1 MDPAERLKSRQEY
14 NEAKELENLKRVFDT
29 IDKNG
34 DAKIDLRELT
44 EQLGKLEYRPKR
56 SEIED
61 MIWEVDEDCDKCVSW
76 EEFKLMFHRCRNDKA
91 TAPHPTARRRGR
103 TCALTLITHPAR
115 RRRDWSRV
123 SCSTWSSS

>member
-76 EEFKLMFHRCRNDKA
+76 EEFKLMSHRCRNDKA
-91 TAPHPTARRRGR
+91 AAPLPTARRRGR
-103 TCALTLITHPAR
+103 TGALTLMTHPAR
-115 RRRDWSRV
+115 RRRD
-123 SCSTWSSS
+123 